1 MVGDDQPGT
10 GLEEVWTPLQ
20 AAAIADSLDDQV
32 VKTSCSSR
40 GKGKDQTY
48 QLLDVWHAVASSTEV
63 LFVVSCSGNSWRH
76 MWHCSLSSWH

>member
-32 VKTSCSSR
+32 VKTSCSYGGMVRIKRISFSMY
-40 GKGKDQTY
+40 GMP
-48 QLLDVWHAVASSTEV
+48 
-63 LFVVSCSGNSWRH
+63 WRARPRFY
-76 MWHCSLSSWH
+76 L